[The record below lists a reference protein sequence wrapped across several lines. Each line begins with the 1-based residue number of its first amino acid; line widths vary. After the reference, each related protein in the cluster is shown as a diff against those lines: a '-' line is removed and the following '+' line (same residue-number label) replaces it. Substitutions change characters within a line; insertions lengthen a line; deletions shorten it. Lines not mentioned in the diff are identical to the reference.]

1 LINKSSAEEKKLLVR
16 AFNFIFH
23 EFKFSAQTSKI
34 FLQHIL
40 VLIFIRLIS
49 IILYYLNNIILK
61 IITWKKSLLILLKR
75 NVFLHYKN

>member
-1 LINKSSAEEKKLLVR
+1 LINKPSAEEKKLLVR

-40 VLIFIRLIS
+40 ILIFIRLIS